1 MGFER
6 MNLCRIF
13 RRATHSS
20 PAAVSI
26 CRLFLLLG
34 LAVGYSGQLLAQ
46 APRLY
51 QINMPPSHIEIHLY
65 KAGFFG
71 GLGDNHLISLTH
83 FSGFANLSNAQPWQA
98 QVNAEAGSLK
108 VIDPWASAS
117 DREEVQDTMLGP
129 KQLDVSHFPSIAL
142 RSLTFEPTGQDTT
155 WRLKADLT
163 LHGVTRPVDFSL
175 ICHQTGDD
183 LRVQGKKM
191 LRLRDFNIEPY
202 SRAFGAVRVKNEFD
216 VTFDVVLQLKR

>member
-6 MNLCRIF
+6 MNLCRIV
-13 RRATHSS
+13 RRGTHSS

-26 CRLFLLLG
+26 RRLAWALGLAIGCSGLLLG
-34 LAVGYSGQLLAQ
+34 QVPG
-46 APRLY
+46 LY
-51 QINMPPSHIEIHLY
+51 QINVPQSHIEIHLY
-65 KAGFFG
+65 KAGFLG

-83 FSGFANLSNAQPWQA
+83 FSGFANLPKAQPWHA
-98 QVNAEAGSLK
+98 QVNAEASSLK
-108 VIDPWASAS
+108 VVDPWNSAS
-117 DREEVQDTMLGP
+117 DRKEVQDTMLGP
-129 KQLDVSHFPSIAL
+129 KQLDVSHFPSITL

-163 LHGVTRPVDFSL
+163 LHGVTRPVDFL
-175 ICHQTGDD
+175 LLCHQTGDD